1 MGSLLDNQTR
11 LAPNEFFSQLG
22 GGGNTSSI
30 VGPNIVAST
39 LTVSTILG
47 GGPGQSLSFPNGMNV
62 SGGATI
68 AFGAKGAVGND
79 ITFAGNAGAL
89 SGVSTI
95 NGNPYPP
102 PGSGGFTSTFTAVPL
117 PANASTILME
127 MPAGQYGLNGEAV
140 AVSVSDQVSG
150 FLSVLF
156 NSASSVWRG
165 NLNTNTSTQQPAQTN
180 TLVPAINT
188 GDSGLSTIKLL
199 VCNNTANAGTFTGI
213 VGKLY

>member
-47 GGPGQSLSFPNGMNV
+47 GGPIQSLAFPNGMNIA
-62 SGGATI
+62 GGASI
-68 AFGAKGAVGND
+68 AFGAKGAAGND
-79 ITFAGNAGAL
+79 ITFAGNGGAL

-102 PGSGGFTSTFTAVPL
+102 PGSGGFTSSFSAVAL
-117 PANASTILME
+117 PANTSTILME
-127 MPAGQYGLNGEAV
+127 MPAGQFGFNGEAS
-140 AVSVSDQVSG
+140 AGGVSDQVSG

-156 NSASSVWRG
+156 NSGSSVWRG
-165 NLNTNTSTQQPAQTN
+165 NMNVDTSVQQPTQTN

-188 GDSGLSTIKLL
+188 ADSGLSTIKLF
-199 VCNNTANAGTFTGI
+199 VCNNTASAGTFTGI